1 MAKVVSVHGAGAF
14 GLYGRQRPQEFHHI
28 GVRLRRV
35 IALPGS
41 PWLYWWRQ
49 CKSICVGLCLFALVF
64 FFGVIAWHLAL
75 PARVDLSP
83 ASSPTMRMD
92 ALAHRVAWLR
102 QQLVVQKQDLA
113 ELERRVTQPN
123 RALPLSVQPSDEQLQ
138 QARNEYWLLRQ
149 ELLLLGGRE

>member
-1 MAKVVSVHGAGAF
+1 
-14 GLYGRQRPQEFHHI
+14 
-28 GVRLRRV
+28 
-35 IALPGS
+35 
-41 PWLYWWRQ
+41 
-49 CKSICVGLCLFALVF
+49 
-64 FFGVIAWHLAL
+64 
-75 PARVDLSP
+75 
-83 ASSPTMRMD
+83 MRMD